1 MNRIKCKINLWRL
14 SKQPAIPQHILLHL
28 LQPYIVPYE
37 LQLTDD
43 RIYFSKPLTLKQ
55 NVELFLRYSGF
66 FVKNGLPYQDI
77 LFIKN
82 MPDSDGIHL
91 YTRTGHVFHFWR
103 EGRNWEITNC
113 LRYNEPLF
121 SMRKWYAWGALW
133 KKNSVK
139 NSARVYL
146 PYGKKRRR
154 TSKKTILF
162 GWRRAVLI
170 YRKIAGDKRICFL
183 PDLRK

>member
-121 SMRKWYAWGALW
+121 SMRKWYVCGALW
-133 KKNSVK
+133 KKKFRPRLSTLREEAQKDLQEDDLIRLATGRLNLQEDS
-139 NSARVYL
+139 
-146 PYGKKRRR
+146 RR
-154 TSKKTILF
+154 
-162 GWRRAVLI
+162 
-170 YRKIAGDKRICFL
+170 
-183 PDLRK
+183 

>member
-121 SMRKWYAWGALW
+121 SMRKRYAWGTLW
-133 KKNSVK
+133 KKK
-139 NSARVYL
+139 FR
-146 PYGKKRRR
+146 KKFRPRLSTLREEAQKDLQEDDLIRLATGRLNLQEDSRR
-154 TSKKTILF
+154 
-162 GWRRAVLI
+162 
-170 YRKIAGDKRICFL
+170 
-183 PDLRK
+183 

>member
-14 SKQPAIPQHILLHL
+14 SKQPALAQHILLHL

-37 LQLTDD
+37 LQLTND

-55 NVELFLRYSGF
+55 NLELFLSYSSF
-66 FVKNGLPYQDI
+66 FIKNGLPYQDI

-82 MPDSDGIHL
+82 MRDSDGIYV

-113 LRYNEPLF
+113 LRYNEPIF
-121 SMRKWYAWGALW
+121 PMRGWYSLIGLW
-133 KKNSVK
+133 KKFFSPLSSLHGEAKRSREGDEVIRLK
-139 NSARVYL
+139 AARL
-146 PYGKKRRR
+146 NLQEDSRR
-154 TSKKTILF
+154 
-162 GWRRAVLI
+162 
-170 YRKIAGDKRICFL
+170 
-183 PDLRK
+183 

>member
-55 NVELFLRYSGF
+55 NLELFLCYSSF
-66 FVKNGLPYQDI
+66 FIKNGLPYQDI

-82 MPDSDGIHL
+82 MPEADGIRL

-103 EGRNWEITNC
+103 ESRNWEVTNC
-113 LRYNEPLF
+113 LRYNEPIF
-121 SMRKWYAWGALW
+121 SMRRWYSLVAVW
-133 KKNSVK
+133 KKFFRK
-139 NSARVYL
+139 KL
-146 PYGKKRRR
+146 PSRLFPFRREAER
-154 TSKKTILF
+154 N
-162 GWRRAVLI
+162 A
-170 YRKIAGDKRICFL
+170 AGDDIIRLETGCL
-183 PDLRK
+183 NLQEDSRR

>member
-121 SMRKWYAWGALW
+121 SMRKRYAWGALW
-133 KKNSVK
+133 KKK
-139 NSARVYL
+139 FR
-146 PYGKKRRR
+146 KKFRPRLSTLREEAQKDLQEDDLIRLATGRLNLQEDSRR
-154 TSKKTILF
+154 
-162 GWRRAVLI
+162 
-170 YRKIAGDKRICFL
+170 
-183 PDLRK
+183 

>member
-133 KKNSVK
+133 KKK
-139 NSARVYL
+139 FR
-146 PYGKKRRR
+146 KKFRPRLSTLREEAQKDLQEDDLIRLATGRLNLQEDSRR
-154 TSKKTILF
+154 
-162 GWRRAVLI
+162 
-170 YRKIAGDKRICFL
+170 
-183 PDLRK
+183 